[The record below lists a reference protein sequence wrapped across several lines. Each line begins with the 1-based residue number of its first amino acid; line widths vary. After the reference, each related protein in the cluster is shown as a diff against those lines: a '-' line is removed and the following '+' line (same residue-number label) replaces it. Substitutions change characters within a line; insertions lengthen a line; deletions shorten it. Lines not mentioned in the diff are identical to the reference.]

1 MNLPNKIT
9 LSRIFIVP
17 LFMVFIVP
25 FPEVSLTNTWF
36 EALIPTLEKTNI
48 FMDKYGNYLAAL
60 IFILAA
66 STDGIDGYIARKRK
80 EITTFGI
87 FVDPIAD
94 KLLVTAA
101 LVGLLQ
107 KNLISGWVVMIL
119 LAREYIVMG
128 LRLVAAAE
136 GTVIKASKL
145 GKLKTLAQIIA
156 ITLIITNNFPFNYL
170 IRFDISA
177 VFMFIALV
185 ITVYSGFDYVKKNKK
200 IIENR

>member
-1 MNLPNKIT
+1 LT
-9 LSRIFIVP
+9 DIF
-17 LFMVFIVP
+17 
-25 FPEVSLTNTWF
+25 
-36 EALIPTLEKTNI
+36 
-48 FMDKYGNYLAAL
+48 
-60 IFILAA
+60 
-66 STDGIDGYIARKRK
+66 ARKRK

>member
-66 STDGIDGYIARKRK
+66 STDGIDGYICKKKKR
-80 EITTFGI
+80 
-87 FVDPIAD
+87 D
-94 KLLVTAA
+94 
-101 LVGLLQ
+101 
-107 KNLISGWVVMIL
+107 
-119 LAREYIVMG
+119 
-128 LRLVAAAE
+128 
-136 GTVIKASKL
+136 
-145 GKLKTLAQIIA
+145 
-156 ITLIITNNFPFNYL
+156 NNFRYFC
-170 IRFDISA
+170 
-177 VFMFIALV
+177 
-185 ITVYSGFDYVKKNKK
+185 
-200 IIENR
+200 